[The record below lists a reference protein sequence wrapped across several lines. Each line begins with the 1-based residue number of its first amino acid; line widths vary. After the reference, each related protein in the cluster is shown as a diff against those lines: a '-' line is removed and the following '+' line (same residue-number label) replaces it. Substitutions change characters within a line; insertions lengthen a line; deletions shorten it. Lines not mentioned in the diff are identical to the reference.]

1 MKNGLIVLSCL
12 SLLGLTAC
20 GSTATPSTSKVKLVS
35 AISENCTLL
44 GVVTEDTYWGM
55 TIASRTQDATNKAL
69 VTAEKMGANVAHIIN
84 TSVDAHSGI
93 VTIKAAKCP

>member
-1 MKNGLIVLSCL
+1 MKNGLIIL

-20 GSTATPSTSKVKLVS
+20 GSTATPNTSNVRLVS

-44 GVVTEDTYWGM
+44 GVITEDTYWGM

-93 VTIKAAKCP
+93 VTVEAAKCP